1 MAGHVSNLTFLVG
14 LVKPLFSQRIEKSRE
29 MRNLAEGGPNR
40 ASGGVVRADQKR
52 ALHKARAKIA
62 IDRFCAGT

>member
-1 MAGHVSNLTFLVG
+1 MAGHASNLTFLVG

-29 MRNLAEGGPNR
+29 MRNLAEDRLNR
-40 ASGGVVRADQKR
+40 AAGTGVRADQKR